1 MKTLFNFNMLKEFPK
16 LFPHLIDI
24 NVPTLCTLS
33 TILALG
39 VLFEFHQ
46 FLCKSL
52 LNSIKFR
59 CNFFEVRN
67 SDSASFCEIFV
78 MSIESKCCKHG
89 QYLSISDRYE
99 RSKQLQLKNIMKKHG
114 HK

>member
-1 MKTLFNFNMLKEFPK
+1 M
-16 LFPHLIDI
+16 
-24 NVPTLCTLS
+24 V
-33 TILALG
+33 
-39 VLFEFHQ
+39 
-46 FLCKSL
+46 
-52 LNSIKFR
+52 SIKFR

-114 HK
+114 HKQHYWTNSNSSKRKKIILFFFAASSTNNQPKNQLKKPNLKRKPLRIN